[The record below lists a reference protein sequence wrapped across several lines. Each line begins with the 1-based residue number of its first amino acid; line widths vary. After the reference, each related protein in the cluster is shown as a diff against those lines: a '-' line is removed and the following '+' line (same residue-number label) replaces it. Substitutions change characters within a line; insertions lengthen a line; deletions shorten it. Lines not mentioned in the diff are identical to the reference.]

1 MLLIKSAIIIE
12 FKLFFVYWSCVFCKI
27 VIFNLTEVNAPN
39 KRSGFF
45 ASSSSYNM
53 KLCNLNSVVSEQC
66 EEGKWGILVWA
77 LEDGWSSSTSHIE
90 VLQVSPQV
98 CGFLFLCLFLTHT
111 HTTLSHP

>member
-12 FKLFFVYWSCVFCKI
+12 FKLLFVYWTCVFCKI

-53 KLCNLNSVVSEQC
+53 KLQQC

-90 VLQVSPQV
+90 VL
-98 CGFLFLCLFLTHT
+98 
-111 HTTLSHP
+111 